1 MMWGD
6 ANLRYHTDI
15 QSSAIIP
22 AAALD
27 QALGGMRDMEIQ
39 IKGNKAYSTVGSLTS
54 IADLTSQES
63 ILIDPAHKRFA
74 KISSAQYGDQ
84 IQAAL
89 SAMPEQA
96 RAMLASLKTNL
107 ESRSTGRSATIQGIQ
122 TEEREFVLTV
132 DMAVP
137 GGPPKP
143 APFLKMVMQLWIP
156 KPEETERVPAL
167 QEFKRYRTSANS
179 SMNVADTIKQIFS
192 AMPGMGDNIR
202 TMVEDMTANSAV
214 SLRTHCE
221 VVMPLLAL
229 LSTQTP
235 QQAGQALPAGLDP
248 SAPLVTFNQEVVE
261 LSADPVDGS
270 IFDVPAGYQAASLE
284 EILTGA
290 VSGSTPP
297 QFKQ

>member
-137 GGPPKP
+137 GGPPTP

-235 QQAGQALPAGLDP
+235 QQARQALPAGLDP
-248 SAPLVTFNQEVVE
+248 SAPRVTFSQEVVE